1 MVSVV
6 IENVNMHNK
15 IRQTANPIRLIPAL
29 LLALSFYSLP
39 SLAQEVVS
47 IDKIIAIVDADVILQ
62 SEFDMRWTQVQEQLA
77 NVQGPRPSESEIK
90 EQLLEQLISESLQL
104 QMASRAGLR
113 VDDNQMNQAL
123 DTIAQQNNMT
133 FDQFRQILEQQG
145 LYLQTREQLRKD
157 LILQQ
162 FQNGAVNQR
171 IDITRQEVE
180 NYLRSEAGQASI
192 APEYRVSHI
201 LIEHAAGPQQSQ
213 REELAKLIYQQL
225 QEGADIQQFIA
236 AGQMLGIPLGG
247 SDLGFRKTEDLP
259 SFFRDVVP
267 NLTLGQISEPFS
279 STSGWH
285 VVQLKD
291 LRGGANLEIQQF
303 HVRHILIT
311 PNEIRTES
319 QSEDLINELYQRIL
333 DGEDLGDIA
342 RQHTDDDSSIVA
354 GGDLSWV
361 TFGQYSPEFI
371 AVIQN
376 LEPGQMSEPVRLETG
391 WHIIEL
397 LETRIEDVT
406 DENMR
411 FQAEQILRQRKFENE
426 RENWLTELRDTAY
439 IDIKIEL

>member
-1 MVSVV
+1 
-6 IENVNMHNK
+6 MHNK
-15 IRQTANPIRLIPAL
+15 TRRTANPTRLITAL
-29 LLALSFYSLP
+29 LLVLSFFSFP
-39 SLAQEVVS
+39 AQAQEVVS
-47 IDKIIAIVDADVILQ
+47 IDKIIAIVDDDVILK
-62 SEFDMRWTQVQEQLA
+62 SEFDMRWTQVLEQLA
-77 NVQGPRPSESEIK
+77 NVQGPRPNEKEIK

-162 FQNGAVNQR
+162 FQVGAVNQR

-192 APEYRVSHI
+192 APEYRASHI
-201 LIEHAAGPQQSQ
+201 LIENATGPEQSR
-213 REELAKLIYQQL
+213 REELAQLIYQQL

-236 AGQMLGIPLGG
+236 AGEMLGIPLGG

-259 SFFRDVVP
+259 SFFREVVP
-267 NLTLGQISEPFS
+267 TLNLGEISEPFRS
-279 STSGWH
+279 NSGWH
-285 VVQLKD
+285 IVQLKD

-303 HVRHILIT
+303 HLRHILIT

-319 QSEDLINELYQRIL
+319 QAEDLINELYQRIQ

-354 GGDLSWV
+354 GGDLDWV
-361 TFGQYSPEFI
+361 TFGQYPPEFF
-371 AVIQN
+371 AVFQN
-376 LEPGQMSEPVRLETG
+376 LEPGQMSEPVRLESG

-397 LETRIEDVT
+397 LDKRIEDVT

-411 FQAEQILRQRKFENE
+411 YQAEQILRQRKFENE
-426 RENWLTELRDTAY
+426 LENWLTELRDTAY